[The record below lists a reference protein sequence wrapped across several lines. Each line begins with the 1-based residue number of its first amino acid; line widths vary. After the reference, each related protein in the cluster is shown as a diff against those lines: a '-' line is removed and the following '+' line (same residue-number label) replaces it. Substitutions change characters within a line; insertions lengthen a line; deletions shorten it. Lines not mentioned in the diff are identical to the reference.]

1 MRGSAGYPCGRAG
14 LDCPPGVREDL
25 IAKPDETIAGSD
37 KLSATK
43 GAELR
48 GKISML
54 PGLNRFL
61 RVIPGGCSE
70 WTRPRPRPRPKRWAS
85 GLVRLRKSFV
95 IMQGWGGGR

>member
-1 MRGSAGYPCGRAG
+1 MRGSAGYLCGRAG
-14 LDCPPGVREDL
+14 LDCPAGVREDL
-25 IAKPDETIAGSD
+25 IARPGETIAGSD

-54 PGLNRFL
+54 PALNRFL

-70 WTRPRPRPRPKRWAS
+70 WTRPRPKRWAS

-95 IMQGWGGGR
+95 TMQGWGGGR